1 MAEIDTGF
9 IEANGQRLH
18 YARAGAGPRIVFL
31 HGFPQF
37 WFCWRH
43 QLADFGRD
51 HLALAPDLRGYNLS
65 SKPGGVEAYAARHLV
80 EDVRCFARAFGE
92 APFVLVAHDWG
103 GAIAW
108 NLAIESPELLSHL
121 VIVNSP
127 HPYTFWRALA
137 QDPAQQKA
145 SAYMLL
151 LRSARAEALLL
162 EDGYARLWKFAF
174 GNGGPAFTPA
184 ERAAYLEAWSQ
195 PGALTASLNWYRA
208 SPLNPPAEGDAG
220 AARFTLEAKNFMVR
234 VPTLV
239 VHGERDTALL
249 PAILDGLDECVPD
262 LRIERIPDA
271 THWVAEE
278 KPATLNALIR
288 RFIGAGAPQPL

>member
-1 MAEIDTGF
+1 MAGIETGF
-9 IEANGQRLH
+9 VDANGQRLH
-18 YARAGAGPRIVFL
+18 YARVGTGPRMVFL

-37 WFCWRH
+37 WYCWRH
-43 QLADFGRD
+43 QLAEFGRD
-51 HLALAPDLRGYNLS
+51 HLALAPDQRGYNLS
-65 SKPGGVEAYAARHLV
+65 AKPQGVEAYAVRHLV
-80 EDVRCFARAFGE
+80 EDLRQFAGAFGDG
-92 APFVLVAHDWG
+92 PFVLVAHDWG

-137 QDPAQQKA
+137 HDAAQQAA

-151 LRSARAEALLL
+151 LRSARAEQLLS
-162 EDGYARLWKFAF
+162 EDAYARLWKFAF
-174 GNGGPAFTPA
+174 GNGGPVFTA
-184 ERAAYLEAWSQ
+184 EDRAAYLSAWAQ
-195 PGALTASLNWYRA
+195 PGALRASLNWYRA
-208 SPLNPPAEGDAG
+208 SPLYPPAEGDAG

-249 PAILDGLDECVPD
+249 PTILEGLEACVPD

-278 KPATLNALIR
+278 KPVLLNGLIR
-288 RFIGAGAPQPL
+288 RFIESTPARAL